1 MSRGNNLTDHE
12 NSGQDVVILRETD
25 QELQLNQHAVQVE
38 LKAQQVVESF
48 PFYLSSSEEYLVDF
62 QPTFSDTKESLPTS
76 SPAVD
81 LLQQVEAIAY
91 PTETHFES
99 QHPTVLEKG
108 TAASTEVYESP
119 QNTSLQPSVY
129 NKTDSHHIF
138 NLTIHES
145 DTEITTSLVKS
156 TSDSDTQKQP
166 VTDRSLKDE
175 TEALQGPNDSQE
187 IDMITLNV
195 SRVQHDNKESERNHK
210 ENLWDG
216 NLDQEV
222 KLEDTTVKAPVQR
235 FLSTQTSTEDD
246 ELVTQTAQTTE
257 SSTKNQTSI
266 WAPQDGSG
274 DASQGTSHIKNR
286 PKNEFRWQTLFTF
299 YLWLLRS
306 DSSRYCSNTLDTLYP
321 LENYM

>member
-1 MSRGNNLTDHE
+1 MGNNLTDHE
-12 NSGQDVVILRETD
+12 NSGQDVVILRETV

-62 QPTFSDTKESLPTS
+62 HPTSSDTTESLPTS
-76 SPAVD
+76 SSAVD
-81 LLQQVEAIAY
+81 MHQRVEATAY
-91 PTETHFES
+91 PTETQFES
-99 QHPTVLEKG
+99 RHPTVLEKG

-145 DTEITTSLVKS
+145 DPESTTTLVKS
-156 TSDSDTQKQP
+156 TSESDTQKQP
-166 VTDRSLKDE
+166 ATDRSLKDE
-175 TEALQGPNDSQE
+175 TEALLDSQE

-195 SRVQHDNKESERNHK
+195 SRVQNDNKESERHH
-210 ENLWDG
+210 EESLWDG
-216 NLDQEV
+216 NLDQKV
-222 KLEDTTVKAPVQR
+222 KLEGTTEKAPVQM
-235 FLSTQTSTEDD
+235 FLSTQTLIEDD
-246 ELVTQTAQTTE
+246 ELVTQITQTTE
-257 SSTKNQTSI
+257 SSTKNQSSI

-299 YLWLLRS
+299 YLWLPKS
-306 DSSRYCSNTLDTLYP
+306 DSSRYCSNTY
-321 LENYM
+321 